1 MVSSLILLR
10 SLRVYLLKQLFFSI
24 SVNSGF
30 GNIYLNF
37 KEQLLNIVLFIK
49 SHFKIPFRHT
59 ELQKAAKK
67 SNKRGTIYMLQ
78 YILIIS
84 KFLLSV

>member
-1 MVSSLILLR
+1 M
-10 SLRVYLLKQLFFSI
+10 
-24 SVNSGF
+24 NSGF

-37 KEQLLNIVLFIK
+37 KEQLLNIALFIK

-67 SNKRGTIYMLQ
+67 KQQKGYYLHVTVHLDHFKIPFVCL
-78 YILIIS
+78 IL
-84 KFLLSV
+84 